1 MPNYVSPERLYRN
14 ADGTKIVPEDS
25 PEAAALLV
33 GEGGTLTEEEAAP
46 YAGQLPPPAETEEAG
61 PETEET
67 KARQGAA
74 TKAVTP
80 EQTSNK
86 ARGG

>member
-1 MPNYVSPERLYRN
+1 
-14 ADGTKIVPEDS
+14 VPEDS

-46 YAGQLPPPAETEEAG
+46 YAGQLPPPADPNAPAPPPAETEEAG